1 MRLTIGSIITVV
13 IGLLVFFAVWPM
25 LIENI
30 STGANASTLGLTGLP
45 ATIIEYLPLVAVVGV
60 IVMLLGAFS
69 GGSD

>member
-30 STGANASTLGLTGLP
+30 STGADASTLGLTGLP